1 MKKFAVI
8 GIGKFGFY
16 LAKTLQEDG
25 HDVVVIDRDRERVSK
40 IKPFC
45 SHGVVADAT
54 NKEVISSLG
63 LAEKDAVIIS
73 TGEDMAASILMTMYV
88 KELGVKDIAV
98 KAVNEDHA
106 SVLEKVGATRII
118 FPEKDIAIKAAKS
131 LSIPNLTD
139 FIPISEEFVIVEIAP
154 PPAFLGKSIRDLDLR
169 NKYKLQVVAVM
180 EGEPPKFHLVPSP
193 DHIIKSG
200 DRLAVVGRHA
210 DIRKIKEM
218 SK

>member
-106 SVLEKVGATRII
+106 SILEKVGATRII

-154 PPAFLGKSIRDLDLR
+154 PPAFLGKSIRELDLR
-169 NKYKLQVVAVM
+169 NKYRLQVVAIK

-193 DHIIKSG
+193 DRIIKSG
-200 DRLAVVGRHA
+200 DRLAVVGKHA
-210 DIRKIKEM
+210 DIGKVKEM
-218 SK
+218 KK

>member
-16 LAKTLQEDG
+16 LAKTLHEDG
-25 HDVVVIDRDRERVSK
+25 HDVVVIDRDREQVSK

-54 NKEVISSLG
+54 NKEVLSSLG
-63 LAEKDAVIIS
+63 LVEKDAVIIS

-106 SVLEKVGATRII
+106 SILEKVGATRII

-154 PPAFLGKSIRDLDLR
+154 PPAFLGKSIRELDLR
-169 NKYKLQVVAVM
+169 NKYRLQVVAIK

-193 DHIIKSG
+193 DHIIKSS
-200 DRLAVVGRHA
+200 DRLAVVGKHA
-210 DIRKIKEM
+210 DISKVKEM
-218 SK
+218 KK